1 MGTEASVTDFI
12 EKIEHPLKA
21 EIGMVRSIIMSSHP
35 EINETIRW
43 GGPSFEHVEPL
54 VSINPR
60 VKDCVALIF
69 HSPGNLVEQFPM
81 LEPGPKGRAYLK
93 LRSMQEVRQAESRL
107 SNLMQQLVSCGK

>member
-1 MGTEASVTDFI
+1 MGNDVSVTEFI

-21 EIGMVRSIIMSSHP
+21 EIEAVRSVIISSHP
-35 EINETIRW
+35 DIKETIRW

-69 HSPGNLVEQFPM
+69 HGPGALADLFPM

-93 LRSMQEVRQAESRL
+93 LRSMHDVKQTESQLRD
-107 SNLMQQLVSCGK
+107 LMRQLVSGGI